1 MISLI
6 WAMAKNRLIGK
17 DNLIPWHIK
26 EDLLYYK
33 SKTKGKTVLMGEAT
47 YDSLKGYYKNRPLP
61 YGKIYVASLSEREF
75 DDAIKVTNL
84 VDFLNNNQ
92 EDIMVVGGRTIYS
105 ICLPYA
111 DYLYISLVKGD
122 YEGNVY
128 FPEFDLNMYKEISKN
143 ETEQVTYYIYE
154 RNRV

>member
-6 WAMAKNRLIGK
+6 WAMASNRLIGK

-33 SKTKGKTVLMGEAT
+33 EKTKGKTVLMGEAT
-47 YDSLKGYYKNRPLP
+47 YDSLKGYYKTKPLP

-75 DDAIKVTNL
+75 PDAIKITDL
-84 VDFLNNNQ
+84 ESFLKENE
-92 EDIMVVGGRTIYS
+92 EDLMVVGGRTIYK
-105 ICLPYA
+105 IALPYA
-111 DYLYISLVKGD
+111 DRLYISIVKGE

-128 FPEFDLNMYKEISKN
+128 FPDFNLELYKEISK
-143 ETEQVTYYIYE
+143 TESLQVTYYIYE
-154 RNRV
+154 RK